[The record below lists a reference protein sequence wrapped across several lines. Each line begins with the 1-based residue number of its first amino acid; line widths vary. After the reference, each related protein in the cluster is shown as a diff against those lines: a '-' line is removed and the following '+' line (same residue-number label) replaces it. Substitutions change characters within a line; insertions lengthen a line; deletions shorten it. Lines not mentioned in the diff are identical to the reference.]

1 MTGNVKHQYVRKVV
15 LPLSAVYGSLQCSNT
30 LFCYEIVMDESL
42 FCCEIVMDESVFTF
56 PLDSVKL
63 DHQSHKKMLLQEI
76 SGSTVIDCLVVVA
89 RS

>member
-1 MTGNVKHQYVRKVV
+1 
-15 LPLSAVYGSLQCSNT
+15 
-30 LFCYEIVMDESL
+30 MDESL